1 MRYLVFPLVLL
12 FTPQAWSQTV
22 VEMDL
27 PSAQQLLKNH
37 HLGKASAMLTSLA
50 NNYKQ
55 YTNIRVH
62 SARDKAGIKT
72 LARALR
78 TDFDGSGRS
87 YVPELTVW
95 AIYND
100 TGGISYLT
108 ASLMDRNAVLLT
120 NKLDYVKGM
129 LAYEI
134 LHGVKSETM
143 SLHMAR
149 RKALL
154 AGIEMQVDEDE
165 EGTRSISFF
174 GHNDDSV
181 QLVGKLVV
189 IEPPDFTW

>member
-1 MRYLVFPLVLL
+1 MRYLVLPLVLL

-27 PSAQQLLKNH
+27 PSARLLLKNH
-37 HLGKASAMLTSLA
+37 RMDAAQPLLTNLA

-87 YVPELTVW
+87 YVPELTIW
-95 AIYND
+95 AIRNEV
-100 TGGISYLT
+100 GGITYLT
-108 ASLMDRNAVLLT
+108 ASLMDRSAVLLT
-120 NKLDYVKGM
+120 NKLDYIKGM

-134 LHGVKSETM
+134 LHMVKSEEM

-165 EGTRSISFF
+165 DGKRSISFF
-174 GHNDDSV
+174 GHNDDSA
-181 QLVGKLVV
+181 QLVGKLIV
-189 IEPPDFTW
+189 IEPPDFVW